1 MEKGGE
7 LLKFYVELRRGL
19 GELIRSLEKT
29 SARLY
34 R

>member
-19 GELIRSLEKT
+19 GELIREF
-29 SARLY
+29 
-34 R
+34 